1 MLRVTKLADYGIIVL
16 TQFARRPDQV
26 LNARDVSQ
34 QVRLPLPVVSK
45 VLKLLA
51 RNGLLVSHRGKT
63 GGYGLGRRP
72 GEITVASVIR
82 AFEGPIAMT
91 ECTDRAKGDCSMEKN
106 CPVRTN
112 WHRINAAI
120 YGALEGITLE
130 QMARPMPAE
139 WGGLRGEEGPGQA
152 FRVL

>member
-1 MLRVTKLADYGIIVL
+1 MLRVTKLADYGIIIL
-16 TQFARRPDQV
+16 TQFAARPDTV
-26 LNARDVSQ
+26 LNARDVAQ

-51 RNGLLVSHRGKT
+51 RDGLLVSHRGKR
-63 GGYGLGRRP
+63 GGYGLARRP
-72 GEITVASVIR
+72 GEITIASVIR

-91 ECTDRAKGDCSMEKN
+91 ECSDRVKGDCGIEKN

-112 WHRINAAI
+112 WHRINSAI
-120 YGALEGITLE
+120 YEALERITLE
-130 QMARPMPAE
+130 QMTRPMPPD
-139 WGGLRGEEGPGQA
+139 WGGPAGSGAGQP